1 MAQQRVGLLLPSSN
15 TTMETDFWRM
25 APEDVT
31 VHSARMMIE
40 RVTVSALEEMS
51 RGALRAGRL
60 LASAGV
66 DVLIYGCTSG
76 SLIKGVEWERSL
88 ASTLEEETGI
98 PTVTTAGAVVEGLRS
113 MEVERVGV
121 ATPYTDDINALERG
135 FLEAYGFEVQEVRG
149 LQIVDNHE
157 IGAVSPERIEALVDS
172 VSGGTGGVFVSCT
185 NLPVVPLIDELEE
198 KIGQPIVS
206 SNQASMWACLKALGH
221 GGFEGYGR
229 LLKEL

>member
-51 RGALRAGRL
+51 RDALRAGRL
-60 LASAGV
+60 LATAGV

-88 ASTLEEETGI
+88 ASTIEEETGI

-113 MEVERVGV
+113 MGVERVGV

-135 FLEAYGFEVQEVRG
+135 FLEAYGFEVQEVKG

-185 NLPVVPLIDELEE
+185 NLPVVPLLDELEE
-198 KIGQPIVS
+198 KIGLPIVS
-206 SNQASMWACLKALGH
+206 SNQASMWAGLKALGH

>member
-25 APEDVT
+25 APEDIT

-51 RGALRAGRL
+51 QGALRAGRL

-76 SLIKGVEWERSL
+76 SLIKGVEWEKNL
-88 ASTLEEETGI
+88 TSTIEEETGI

-113 MEVERVGV
+113 LDIERVGV
-121 ATPYTDDINALERG
+121 ATPYTDDINALEME
-135 FLEAYGFEVQEVRG
+135 FLDSYGFDVKKVNG
-149 LQIVDNHE
+149 LEIVDNHE
-157 IGAVSPERIEALVDS
+157 IGAVSPKRIGELVDS
-172 VSGGTGGVFVSCT
+172 VAEGAGGIFVSCT
-185 NLPVVPLIDELEE
+185 NLPVVPLIEELEE
-198 KIGQPIVS
+198 KIGLPIVS
-206 SNQASMWACLKALGH
+206 SNQASMWAGLKALRH